1 MAKNHKLKILP
12 QYFEPVAKRLKNFE
26 IRKNDR
32 DYEVGD
38 LLLLQECF
46 MDPEGPT
53 YTGRVLERRIIY
65 ISDYEQKEN
74 YVVLG
79 IK

>member
-1 MAKNHKLKILP
+1 MAKTHKLKILP
-12 QYFEPVAKRLKNFE
+12 KYFEPVAKGIKNFE

-32 DYEVGD
+32 EFEIGD
-38 LLLLQECF
+38 NLLLQECWN
-46 MDPEGPT
+46 DPEGPT
-53 YTGRVLERRIIY
+53 YTGRVLERKVIY

-79 IK
+79 IR